1 MEVLSDYI
9 LALIGNEANPSSSE
23 LNGQLQ
29 VFLHDSTDDFVK
41 ELTKFIGIESNN
53 LTPSEGSVFLSSASV
68 NEEVEIDY
76 EEEESPEPMIISA
89 PALPQ
94 RQRILR
100 EYSPERRSSPPPSKD
115 EVITKQPCTNFGKYG
130 NCRFGDNCR
139 YAHIIVPPA
148 QRRRNVSS
156 RVKLSNLPPSQ
167 VSPAVLTEIMKKY
180 GSVVSVTVY
189 PEKGEGIVQ
198 YASGEEAS
206 LAIEGAINDFEA
218 DDRVI
223 IELETITVNNF
234 NSKHTHPTPQI
245 QQQRHQPQ
253 NVKLQS
259 LISLQKQQQSL
270 LESNLSSQQSL
281 LNLLA
286 NPSTLSEEKVELM
299 DTLRKVQS
307 SVMVIQELLKRTTE
321 LVLEAASANNERK
334 SIVNEKKLAYE
345 RAPFD
350 KRVSYHY
357 PQNYNYNNNSN
368 SNSYIPAHH
377 NTYAPV
383 PRGYNNVYIPHPG
396 SYNISSG
403 GYNNNTYSPAT
414 AKPNLTNKNSLDFR
428 PTTLK
433 LGPLNLTSCPDMRS
447 LQTRFSPYGLI
458 QSLILVDG
466 GQTAI
471 IKYQKHGDAVKA
483 FEGSRKEFEG
493 IDSLEF
499 SVVKP

>member
-1 MEVLSDYI
+1 MSNLKDFLIKTLLSYNCEADLEVLSDYI

-29 VFLHDSTDDFVK
+29 VFLHDSTDDFVQ
-41 ELTKFIGIESNN
+41 ELTEFIGKESNIV
-53 LTPSEGSVFLSSASV
+53 PSEGSVFLSSASV

-100 EYSPERRSSPPPSKD
+100 EYSPERRSPPPPSKD
-115 EVITKQPCTNFGKYG
+115 EVITKQQCTNFGKYG

-206 LAIEGAINDFEA
+206 LAIEGAVNDFEA
-218 DDRVI
+218 DDRVV
-223 IELETITVNNF
+223 IELETITF
-234 NSKHTHPTPQI
+234 TKTAAIPFRKQPIFPAIPPEPFSKPVH
-245 QQQRHQPQ
+245 
-253 NVKLQS
+253 
-259 LISLQKQQQSL
+259 
-270 LESNLSSQQSL
+270 
-281 LNLLA
+281 A
-286 NPSTLSEEKVELM
+286 
-299 DTLRKVQS
+299 LRRK
-307 SVMVIQELLKRTTE
+307 K
-321 LVLEAASANNERK
+321 AASADNERK

-350 KRVSYHY
+350 KRVNYHY
-357 PQNYNYNNNSN
+357 PQNYNYNNNNNSNSN
-368 SNSYIPAHH
+368 SNSYIPAHHNH

-383 PRGYNNVYIPHPG
+383 PRGYNNVYIPHSG

-414 AKPNLTNKNSLDFR
+414 ARPNLTNKNSLDLR